1 MPENVELPLR
11 TPVSEHMYHAEVL
24 GLAKAW
30 LDRCKCVTE
39 RVLQRKDYPTR
50 LINLAELKK
59 RGTID
64 AKKWIYHEDLG
75 MDELGNTTVNVVDT
89 NDLDWSKLE
98 DKAYV
103 TLSHKW
109 GGTDKPARLTKGT
122 EKAYR
127 EGVRLGDLPR
137 TFRDA
142 IHFAL
147 RVDDRVHYI
156 WIDSLC
162 IIQGDEDDWLKE
174 SALMQD
180 VYRNSFLNI
189 SATAAEQSGEGLYSH
204 RDPQHLWEE
213 VVRLDVDGLHQGEEK
228 LRKKSRATTWPR
240 YNGDAN
246 TTATTGPAP
255 ESKFTPLAKVQSCLL
270 VDVSNWEALVNQAP
284 VNKRGWVV
292 QERLLAPRVLHFC
305 RGRVAWECAEF
316 DDIEGHV
323 PGIPN
328 YQLIADEIYE
338 GVQIKG
344 LEPGEHGRR
353 LRNNRLRGVADSL
366 DLGENDPESKIV
378 HALELWS
385 RIVEMYCKTD
395 LTQQNDKLI
404 ALSGIAHRMADVIAE
419 SGQIRYVAGLWN
431 VHLVSQL
438 LWHVEPVYR
447 GDSDSSSDT
456 IEYLSRRPKEYRAPS
471 FSWASVD
478 AQFGNGIACGHVLDS
493 DGVLVEIPQDK
504 DDTWSRPET
513 EDWKKSVSVQF
524 ETANEFGL
532 VKSGHIRLWA
542 WVHHV
547 KLQKERTHYYWSLV
561 VSNDSTTEPYIN
573 EKRENFNIYLDCPR
587 DDDQNNKLIDSDGI
601 YCIPIAYGS
610 SSRSNDLICLLL
622 EKAPD
627 DPQVLKWPDEYR
639 QRTFRRIGYTKLS
652 ATFDHFTWNRIS
664 HFRPSQKASDGFYD
678 GRSGRHLV
686 CII

>member
-1 MPENVELPLR
+1 
-11 TPVSEHMYHAEVL
+11 MYHAEIL
-24 GLAKAW
+24 GLAKTW
-30 LDRCKCVTE
+30 LDGCNCLTKRK
-39 RVLQRKDYPTR
+39 LKKKDYPTR

-64 AKKWIYHEDLG
+64 AKKWIYHEDVGL
-75 MDELGNTTVNVVDT
+75 DELGNTTVSLVDT

-109 GGTDKPARLTKGT
+109 GGTDKPVRLTKGT

-162 IIQGDEDDWLKE
+162 IIQGDEEDWLKE

-189 SATAAEQSGEGLYSH
+189 SATAAEHSGEGLYSD
-204 RDPQHLWEE
+204 RDPKNLWEE
-213 VVRLDVDGLHQGEEK
+213 VVRLDVGGLYPDTEK
-228 LRKKSRATTWPR
+228 IHPASRVKTLPIHKSDPTAGATSR
-240 YNGDAN
+240 
-246 TTATTGPAP
+246 PALGA
-255 ESKFTPLAKVQSCLL
+255 KFSQLAKVQSCLL
-270 VDVSNWEALVNQAP
+270 VDVSNWETLVNQAP

-305 RGRVAWECAEF
+305 RGRIAWECAEF

-338 GVQIKG
+338 GIPIKG
-344 LEPGEHGRR
+344 LHPGTHGRS
-353 LRNNRLRGVADSL
+353 LRNNRLSRVQVVEPPDSG
-366 DLGENDPESKIV
+366 GEEESGIV
-378 HALELWS
+378 HSLELWS

-395 LTQQNDKLI
+395 LTQQKDKLI
-404 ALSGIAHRMADVIAE
+404 ALSGIAHRMANVLAE
-419 SGQIRYVAGLWN
+419 AEKERDRIQYIAGLWN

-447 GDSDSSSDT
+447 GDSDSRSDT
-456 IEYLSRRPKEYRAPS
+456 IEYLSSRPTGYRAPS

-478 AQFGNGIACGHVLDS
+478 AQFGNGITCGHVLDPS
-493 DGVLVEIPQDK
+493 NILAEIPQEK
-504 DDTWSRPET
+504 DVKKSKSET
-513 EDWKKSVSVQF
+513 EVWKESVSMQF
-524 ETANEFGL
+524 ETDNEFGL

-542 WVHHV
+542 W
-547 KLQKERTHYYWSLV
+547 
-561 VSNDSTTEPYIN
+561 
-573 EKRENFNIYLDCPR
+573 
-587 DDDQNNKLIDSDGI
+587 
-601 YCIPIAYGS
+601 
-610 SSRSNDLICLLL
+610 LL
-622 EKAPD
+622 P
-627 DPQVLKWPDEYR
+627 V
-639 QRTFRRIGYTKLS
+639 FG
-652 ATFDHFTWNRIS
+652 N
-664 HFRPSQKASDGFYD
+664 
-678 GRSGRHLV
+678 
-686 CII
+686 